1 MFKSLILLAV
11 YCHFVIKN
19 ITKRGLHN
27 VYYVSY
33 DILLRKFSEKEFKM
47 RRMKINSR
55 RGRRLFRK
63 LARRT
68 HRVNRRISRG
78 GFRL

>member
-1 MFKSLILLAV
+1 
-11 YCHFVIKN
+11 
-19 ITKRGLHN
+19 
-27 VYYVSY
+27 
-33 DILLRKFSEKEFKM
+33 M